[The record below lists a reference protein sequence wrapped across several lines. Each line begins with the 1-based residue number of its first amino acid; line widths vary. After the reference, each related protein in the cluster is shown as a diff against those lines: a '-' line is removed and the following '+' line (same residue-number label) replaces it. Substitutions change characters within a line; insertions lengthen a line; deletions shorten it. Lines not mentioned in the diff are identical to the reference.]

1 MKRQWLQHLLHHSQ
15 WFMGAQQGA
24 ASASL
29 WWWHRWFMAF
39 RNRLFSLRLLVS
51 RPEYRAVSLFRAR
64 QADSGQNEGKEFSR
78 GGFFGTT
85 RNKGAWFGF
94 EKERDER
101 GVCCPRMIF
110 PQSLEFRGGRG
121 SIKCLGKKET
131 EVSGNC
137 HRSGLAGFQVF
148 SSKYACLKLLH
159 DD

>member
-1 MKRQWLQHLLHHSQ
+1 
-15 WFMGAQQGA
+15 
-24 ASASL
+24 
-29 WWWHRWFMAF
+29 MAF

-101 GVCCPRMIF
+101 GVCCPRTIF

-121 SIKCLGKKET
+121 SIKCRISVQQTWMTRPLPSSTRKKRSLVFREPD
-131 EVSGNC
+131 NC
-137 HRSGLAGFQVF
+137 TPS
-148 SSKYACLKLLH
+148 ACCPSHHFAELDIKSQYTVMPV
-159 DD
+159 